1 MSGEQVAWERLKTG
15 DILNERYRILRILG
29 KGGMGTV
36 YMAEH
41 LHLNTLVAIK
51 EVRLPKASGS
61 EQAPHEQETV
71 LHEAQVL
78 VQLHHPNLPKVTDAF
93 IENDKFYLVME
104 YIEGVTLEA
113 FLRNQERTHLDVSKV
128 VAWGI
133 QIADVLDYL
142 HRQDP
147 PIIFRDLKP
156 SNVMLRADGSICLI
170 DFGIA
175 RRFQPGA
182 SRDTALLGSVGYSPP
197 EQFGKRQTDMRSD
210 IYALGATL
218 HHLLTGHDPAS
229 QPFKFPSVRSLNPSV
244 PESLDRLISACL
256 ALEPEAR
263 PQTAREVKEA
273 LENIQKEIALSGPL
287 SGLYPPSS
295 GIGISSTSAPLASG
309 GLESTTKKW
318 ALLGV
323 AVGVVIVIG
332 LVGVVI
338 AVTRQP
344 HKETKPA
351 VVVTTQV
358 PSTPAPPTTDTAPPN
373 NSTMNP
379 LTTVP
384 VEPTAPPP
392 QPLIDTSTITLAPQQ
407 ALQKSNNAVLPLT
420 ISGSIVGH
428 AGTNATIAVYFYRD
442 DKALVPLLAADPSN
456 DTYVTSNGQL
466 GIAAQLTV
474 TTDPQPFTWNT
485 TVPLKE
491 IPIDAV
497 SAGQVYAR
505 AEVLINGQRICISP
519 TVNLMP
525 YLPLPVPAN
534 GSNASNP
541 VSGGM
546 STANPLYG
554 TAGQP

>member
-51 EVRLPKASGS
+51 EVRLPKASDS
-61 EQAPHEQETV
+61 EQEPKEQEAV

-104 YIEGVTLEA
+104 YIEGVTLET

-229 QPFKFPSVRSLNPSV
+229 QPFKFPPMRSLNPKV
-244 PESLDRLISACL
+244 PESLERLVAACL

-273 LENIQKEIALSGPL
+273 LENIQKEIALSGSL
-287 SGLYPPSS
+287 SGSYSPSGS
-295 GIGISSTSAPLASG
+295 VAIPSASAALTSSH
-309 GLESTTKKW
+309 LESTTKKW
-318 ALLGV
+318 AQLGIV
-323 AVGVVIVIG
+323 VGAIIVIG

-338 AVTRQP
+338 AVTRQL
-344 HKETKPA
+344 HKEAKPS

-358 PSTPAPPTTDTAPPN
+358 PSSPTLPTPDTSPPS
-373 NSTMNP
+373 NSTTTP

-392 QPLIDTSTITLAPQQ
+392 QPLIDTSTVTLAPQP
-407 ALQKSNNAVLPLT
+407 ALQKPNNPVLPIT
-420 ISGSIVGH
+420 VSGSIVGH
-428 AGTNATIAVYFYRD
+428 AGTNAMIVVYFYRD
-442 DKALVPLLAADPSN
+442 DKALVPLLAADPTNNSYA
-456 DTYVTSNGQL
+456 TTNGQL

-474 TTDPQPFTWNT
+474 TSDPQPFTWNT
-485 TVPLKE
+485 AVPLKE

-505 AEVLINGQRICISP
+505 AEVLIGGQRICISP
-519 TVNLMP
+519 IVNLIL
-525 YLPLPVPAN
+525 YLPPPTPAN
-534 GSNASNP
+534 GSNPSNSI
-541 VSGGM
+541 SGGM

-554 TAGQP
+554 TTGQP